1 MFPFAGE
8 AEAIKQGL
16 VDRVLFVSDFQAQ
29 AFRHFCTGTT
39 TFITGNFIDDDEYA
53 YRKRTNTI
61 FTIGRLS
68 RPDPSKYP
76 LNFPVFYEELGL
88 KDVRYRVM
96 SWGPELQKQ
105 FKWHRFGLEWDL
117 LSTNKESAAAF
128 LQTLD
133 LFVYPLGHRIKESW
147 GRAVVEAM
155 LTGAVV
161 VVPAGHNFDKMLV
174 NGESGFICKEFKE
187 FKTVV
192 HQLYEDYQLRE
203 RIARQGAQ
211 HARDSLC
218 NSGEHQKR
226 WIEALS
232 F

>member
-1 MFPFAGE
+1 
-8 AEAIKQGL
+8 
-16 VDRVLFVSDFQAQ
+16 
-29 AFRHFCTGTT
+29 
-39 TFITGNFIDDDEYA
+39 
-53 YRKRTNTI
+53 
-61 FTIGRLS
+61 
-68 RPDPSKYP
+68 
-76 LNFPVFYEELGL
+76 
-88 KDVRYRVM
+88 
-96 SWGPELQKQ
+96 
-105 FKWHRFGLEWDL
+105 L